1 MFGAYGTDM
10 SKMVVK
16 LNGTALAPT
25 YPGGSS
31 FEFDLK
37 DNDRLE
43 ILLKGGT
50 NGIDSVGM

>member
-1 MFGAYGTDM
+1 MEQHSLQLILVGQ
-10 SKMVVK
+10 
-16 LNGTALAPT
+16 
-25 YPGGSS
+25 S